1 MDRGSR
7 YCSIDY
13 QAELRRHGTKASTIV
28 KPEAVFQ
35 TVGAKAP
42 NCRLALAAGSSGAM
56 TLPPFAQVTAS
67 EEVA

>member
-28 KPEAVFQ
+28 KPPTAFNMTPRQ
-35 TVGAKAP
+35 P
-42 NCRLALAAGSSGAM
+42 SRLASQPVVVSQWRWR
-56 TLPPFAQVTAS
+56 PD
-67 EEVA
+67 